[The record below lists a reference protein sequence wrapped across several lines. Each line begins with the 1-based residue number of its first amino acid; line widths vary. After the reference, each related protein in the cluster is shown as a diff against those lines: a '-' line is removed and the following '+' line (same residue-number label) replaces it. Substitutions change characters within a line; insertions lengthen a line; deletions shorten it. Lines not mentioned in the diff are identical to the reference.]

1 MPTDETG
8 SRLRVMVI
16 DDHTLFRSGLSE
28 LLERR
33 GIEVCAAVGDGEE
46 GCRLTARLRPDVVL
60 LDLRMPEL
68 DGLSV
73 LERLVAADPGSAVVM
88 LTTSSDERDLV
99 TSLRSGARG
108 YLLKDMEP
116 EQLVDSLAAVVDGRT
131 VVAPEMTGVL
141 AKVVKGGELESG
153 RPGRFSSLTPRELE
167 ILRHLADG
175 QSNKE
180 IARELG
186 ITDGTVKL
194 HVRSVLR
201 KLEVRSRVEAAVIA
215 VEERIF
221 QRRGGASGP
230 ERVAR
235 ETNADSALQRG

>member
-1 MPTDETG
+1 MPTDRN
-8 SRLRVMVI
+8 SLRVLIV
-16 DDHTLFRSGLSE
+16 DDHTLFRSGLGE

-46 GCRLTARLRPDVVL
+46 GCRLAAELEPDVVL
-60 LDLRMPEL
+60 LDLRMPEP

-73 LERLVAADPGSAVVM
+73 LERLAALGLDCAVVM

-116 EQLVDSLAAVVDGRT
+116 DQLVDALAAVVDGET
-131 VVAPEMTGVL
+131 VVAPEMTSVL
-141 AKVVKGGELESG
+141 AKVVKGGELDSG
-153 RPGRFSSLTPRELE
+153 RPDRFSKLTPREFE
-167 ILRHLADG
+167 ILRHLAEG

-180 IARELG
+180 IARDLG

-194 HVRSVLR
+194 HVRSILR

-221 QRRGGASGP
+221 QR
-230 ERVAR
+230 
-235 ETNADSALQRG
+235 